1 MATYKRPGTFVEEV
15 LLPQQV
21 ESAGLATAV
30 GCFVGA
36 SNRGPVEP
44 TFITSWTQFTQL
56 FGSFVNA
63 NPLHF
68 SVFSFFSNG
77 GRQTYIQRV
86 TGSGA
91 AAATVTLTDRSEDEN
106 ATLTVD
112 AINPGAWANASVTRT
127 GLSVEVLASAVD
139 DCFDLVVYQG
149 GSTAPYRAEV
159 FSDLSMDPDESRY
172 VERVVNS
179 QSSLIR
185 VTIEDNVTTAPDN
198 RPAVGGIKA
207 LSTGDNGSTP
217 TESDYEDAVD
227 GLDIVPQSLVLNI
240 PDSITLG
247 DSDHTTLANYCIA
260 YAEGRDDVF
269 VVVDTK
275 DVESSDAV
283 TFAAGL
289 TASSFG
295 AVYYPHIVTPDPLGS
310 TGATRSIAPG
320 GAVIGQFLA
329 NDAIYGVAKA
339 PAGIQSPLRNVVAVS
354 RRLTNA
360 QLEELN
366 SAAAPVNAIRP
377 VPGAGTCIMGA
388 RTLKPG
394 QSDRYV
400 NVRRALI
407 YLKKSMKDLTAFA
420 VFQNNDQRLWAQ
432 LRTTLGVFLN
442 DFWQRG
448 GLRGG
453 TAAAAYFVKC
463 DGTLNTPAV
472 IAAGEVRVQ
481 VGVALQS
488 PAEFVVISLGQFQ
501 GGTTVTEQ

>member
-36 SNRGPVEP
+36 SARGPVEP

-56 FGSFVNA
+56 FGSFVTA

-86 TGSGA
+86 VGA
-91 AAATVTLTDRSEDEN
+91 SAATATVTLTDRSVDEN
-106 ATLTVD
+106 PTLKVD

-127 GLSVEVLASAVD
+127 GLNVEVLASAVT
-139 DCFDLVVYQG
+139 DCFDIVVYQG
-149 GSTAPYRAEV
+149 GSTSAYRAEV
-159 FSDLSMDPDESRY
+159 FSDLSMDPDEARY
-172 VERVVNS
+172 VERVINS

-185 VTIEDNVTTAPDN
+185 VEVQTNASVAPDN
-198 RPAVGGIKA
+198 RPAVAGVKA
-207 LSTGDNGSTP
+207 LSTGADGSAP
-217 TESDYEDAVD
+217 TLSDYEDAID
-227 GLDIVPQSLVLNI
+227 GLDVVAQSLVLNV
-240 PDSITLG
+240 PDSINLG
-247 DSDHTTLANYCIA
+247 DADHTALSNYAIG
-260 YAEGRDDVF
+260 YAAARDDVF
-269 VVVDTK
+269 VVIDTK
-275 DVESSDAV
+275 DVVPADALD
-283 TFAAGL
+283 FAAGL

-295 AVYYPHIVTPDPLGS
+295 AVYYPHVVTPDPLGS
-310 TGATRSIAPG
+310 TGATRTMAPG
-320 GAVIGQFLA
+320 GAVVGQFLA

-339 PAGIQSPLRNVVAVS
+339 PAGIQSPLSNVVAVS

-360 QLEELN
+360 QLEDLN
-366 SAAAPVNAIRP
+366 SATAPINAIRP

-453 TAAAAYFVKC
+453 TAASAYFVKC